1 MINFVLETFNDDSIP
16 QEWFVVIL
24 LEYRREGLVK
34 IKTSPAM

>member
-1 MINFVLETFNDDSIP
+1 MINFILETFNDDSIP
-16 QEWFVVIL
+16 QEWFAVIL